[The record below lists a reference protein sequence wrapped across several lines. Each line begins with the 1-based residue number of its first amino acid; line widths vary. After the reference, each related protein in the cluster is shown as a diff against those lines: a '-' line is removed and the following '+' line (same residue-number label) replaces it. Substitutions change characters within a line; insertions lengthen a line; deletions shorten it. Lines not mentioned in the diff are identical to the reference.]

1 MTAGVTGESIR
12 LSAPAGLEYT
22 SFTDPQGVFNGTG
35 RLDGG
40 TVLSGVVAASAQGHH
55 LVIGCA
61 GATSSVEGVIMPVA
75 SARCRLTQSRRFGR
89 AGLASAVPVQM
100 WQRVGLTQWM
110 AQSLLAQGS
119 GAQSGADYSTLCE
132 HCAAHRYARTAAGD
146 LPQMIVFKLNISAGE
161 YSECPNRV
169 LRVPVRVLGVPRVLP
184 CAYPGAPSAPPPRPP
199 PSPRECAGANWTFV
213 PMDGARNADIGAMFR
228 VGAYLSPRPQTCAA
242 R

>member
-61 GATSSVEGVIMPVA
+61 GATSSVEGVMLPVA

-89 AGLASAVPVQM
+89 AGLASAVPVQMWHEASAVPVQM

-119 GAQSGADYSTLCE
+119 GAQWRRLQYTVRTLRRSQVRAD
-132 HCAAHRYARTAAGD
+132 RR
-146 LPQMIVFKLNISAGE
+146 
-161 YSECPNRV
+161 R
-169 LRVPVRVLGVPRVLP
+169 
-184 CAYPGAPSAPPPRPP
+184 RPP
-199 PSPRECAGANWTFV
+199 
-213 PMDGARNADIGAMFR
+213 ADDRLQAQHLGR
-228 VGAYLSPRPQTCAA
+228 
-242 R
+242 

>member
-61 GATSSVEGVIMPVA
+61 GATSSVEGVMLPVA

-119 GAQSGADYSTLCE
+119 GAQWRRLQYTVGTLRRSQVRAD
-132 HCAAHRYARTAAGD
+132 RR
-146 LPQMIVFKLNISAGE
+146 
-161 YSECPNRV
+161 R
-169 LRVPVRVLGVPRVLP
+169 
-184 CAYPGAPSAPPPRPP
+184 RPP
-199 PSPRECAGANWTFV
+199 
-213 PMDGARNADIGAMFR
+213 ADDRLQAQHLGR
-228 VGAYLSPRPQTCAA
+228 
-242 R
+242 